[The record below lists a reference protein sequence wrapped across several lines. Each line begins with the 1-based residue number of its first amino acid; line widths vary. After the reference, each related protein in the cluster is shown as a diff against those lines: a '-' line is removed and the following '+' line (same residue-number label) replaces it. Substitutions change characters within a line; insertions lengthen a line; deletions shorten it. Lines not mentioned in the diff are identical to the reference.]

1 MGEFNTVDDFLNHKG
16 SEGGGGKRLKSWAK
30 DPGYMNF
37 WLHTKQMP
45 CSVWFHRIPELVIR
59 QDKDDR
65 NKTLK
70 NVWGRQHACWE
81 DESIL
86 KKQRFR
92 TQDGTREHPP
102 TKCGLCR
109 LVEAIRELVND
120 GKIQDTDVLFEFVG
134 SDDPTENKILH
145 AGGMAN
151 LWKREA
157 DEEEKARLKK
167 HGIFLSKVWDENAM
181 AKLSYVFAGVN
192 HDAPGDGLQI
202 AVQTQLLGDKVKR
215 TIKNEIASKDGDDGN
230 PFLKPYC
237 IRFVYKAEEKKFD
250 DKYDALR
257 IDRLKL
263 TPEIE
268 KLIRGERPDIS
279 RFTRKFNQK
288 DMRAMLEKHATPL
301 AKKVLPWDSIF
312 DVPDFDAKPEEDE
325 PAASAKSSA
334 QVPEKVEEQPKTS
347 GRTRIKDEPPAEEM
361 GDPCDDCG
369 APMTKTQTVCKKCG
383 AKYANDDEPPKA
395 AAAAPASAAP
405 DPGGDAPIYDED
417 VPF

>member
-65 NKTLK
+65 TVTKK

-102 TKCGLCR
+102 MKCGICR
-109 LVEAIRELVND
+109 MIEAIRELITD
-120 GKIQDTDVLFEFVG
+120 GKIQDTDVLFEFTG
-134 SDDPTENKILH
+134 SDDPTENKVLY
-145 AGGMAN
+145 AGGMVN
-151 LWKREA
+151 LWK
-157 DEEEKARLKK
+157 DGMPSEEKERLKK
-167 HGIFLSKVWDENAM
+167 HGIFMSKVWDQNAM

-192 HDAPGDGLQI
+192 HDAPSDGLQI

-215 TIKNEIASKDGDDGN
+215 TIRNEIASKDGDDGN
-230 PFLKPYC
+230 PFIKPYC

-263 TPEIE
+263 SPEIE
-268 KLIRGERPDIS
+268 KIIRGDRPDIS

-288 DMRAMLEKHATPL
+288 DMRAVLEKHATPL
-301 AKKVLPWDSIF
+301 AKQMLPWDDIF
-312 DVPDFDAKPEEDE
+312 DVPDFEAKPEEE
-325 PAASAKSSA
+325 EQETKKSSPPPA
-334 QVPEKVEEQPKTS
+334 REEPKPS
-347 GRTRIKDEPPAEEM
+347 GRTRVQEPPAEEM

-369 APMTKTQTVCKKCG
+369 APMTKTQTKCKKCG
-383 AKYANDDEPPKA
+383 ATYANDDAPAPPPKA
-395 AAAAPASAAP
+395 QAAP
-405 DPGGDAPIYDED
+405 DPADDAVYDQD